1 MALEIITTI
10 KDTESRAEEIKKQ
23 AIIEGKE
30 LLKVLEKQ
38 YSEDYEVKSA
48 EAGENAIKIAI
59 SFEGEA
65 NKEKLKMKADMEQ
78 NIERIKKDSTANM
91 DAAIKY
97 ILGRI
102 D

>member
-10 KDTESRAEEIKKQ
+10 KDIESRAEEIKKQ
-23 AIIEGKE
+23 AITEGKE

-38 YSEDYEVKSA
+38 YSEDYEAKSA
-48 EAGENAIKIAI
+48 EAGENALKIAT
-59 SFEGEA
+59 SFEDEA